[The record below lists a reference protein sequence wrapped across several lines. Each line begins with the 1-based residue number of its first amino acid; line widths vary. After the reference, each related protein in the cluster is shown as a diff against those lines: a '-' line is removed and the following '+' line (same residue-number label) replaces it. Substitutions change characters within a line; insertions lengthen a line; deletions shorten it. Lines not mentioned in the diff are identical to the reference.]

1 LNFIVALFIF
11 ILLLVQ
17 VVATAILLSRL
28 IKGAVRQPAIAPR
41 EPTPDDLGRVSIV
54 IPTLNEVDRLSPCLE
69 GVTRQSY
76 ELREAI
82 VVDSRS
88 RDGTP
93 ELVQAA
99 AHRDPRLR
107 LITDDPLPAGWVGR
121 PWALHTGFLNSSP
134 ESEWILGLD
143 ADTRPHPQL
152 VASALQAAL
161 RGGYDLISLSPQF
174 LLEYPGEMVL
184 QPALLMT
191 LVYRF
196 GPTNTDAGSPER
208 VMANGQ
214 CFLCRRAVLERV
226 GGYTRARDS
235 FCDDVT
241 LARAIARAG
250 FKVGFLDGANVLQV
264 RMYEGALETWRE
276 WGRSL
281 DLKDACSK
289 AQLWGDLGFLVAVQG
304 LPLPIVVAGAI
315 ALAIRGVEGSLSSSA
330 IALLG
335 LNGLLLAIRFALSA
349 AISPS
354 YDLRRSSPLTALLFW
369 FSPLADPLAVIR
381 IFLSS
386 LHRPKRWRGREYG
399 EF

>member
-1 LNFIVALFIF
+1 
-11 ILLLVQ
+11 
-17 VVATAILLSRL
+17 
-28 IKGAVRQPAIAPR
+28 
-41 EPTPDDLGRVSIV
+41 
-54 IPTLNEVDRLSPCLE
+54 
-69 GVTRQSY
+69 
-76 ELREAI
+76 
-82 VVDSRS
+82 
-88 RDGTP
+88 
-93 ELVQAA
+93 
-99 AHRDPRLR
+99 
-107 LITDDPLPAGWVGR
+107 
-121 PWALHTGFLNSSP
+121 
-134 ESEWILGLD
+134 
-143 ADTRPHPQL
+143 
-152 VASALQAAL
+152 
-161 RGGYDLISLSPQF
+161 
-174 LLEYPGEMVL
+174 
-184 QPALLMT
+184 
-191 LVYRF
+191 
-196 GPTNTDAGSPER
+196 
-208 VMANGQ
+208 MANGQ

-315 ALAIRGVEGSLSSSA
+315 AVAIWGVEGSLSWSA

-349 AISPS
+349 AIAPS

-386 LHRPKRWRGREYG
+386 LHRPKRWRGRDYG